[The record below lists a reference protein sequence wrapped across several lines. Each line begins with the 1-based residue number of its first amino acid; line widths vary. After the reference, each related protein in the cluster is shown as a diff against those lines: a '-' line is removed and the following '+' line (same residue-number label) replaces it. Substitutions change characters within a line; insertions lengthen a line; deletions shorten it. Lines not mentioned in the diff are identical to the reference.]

1 MKLRGIIVLA
11 VCLSVGAAFAEESEE
26 QTAEDRWGH
35 LEKGKSGFRETW
47 VKHDTDFSQYKNLY
61 LWNAEFQYRD
71 VGPARRTRTT
81 MMNTRQ
87 REYGI
92 SDEGRQEFEETVSEV
107 FVAEINKGKRFTVVE
122 EIGPDTLIMRAAV
135 LDIISKVPP
144 QTVGRS
150 EIFLSTIGEATLVLE
165 LIDAESGEVVA
176 VVSERQRIQSG
187 SGNIDSFSMPTNR
200 ATVLAEIRRW
210 ARRAAGKLRKE
221 LDKAMGG

>member
-1 MKLRGIIVLA
+1 MKLRVIILLA
-11 VCLSVGAAFAEESEE
+11 ACLSLGTAFAQEAEE

-61 LWNAEFQYRD
+61 LWRAEFQYRD
-71 VGPARRTRTT
+71 VGPATRTRIT

-92 SDEGRQEFEETVSEV
+92 SEQSRQKFEETVSEV
-107 FVAEINKGKRFTVVE
+107 FVAEITKGKKFTVVD
-122 EIGPDTLIMRAAV
+122 EIGPDTLIMRAAL

-144 QTVGRS
+144 QTVGRN
-150 EIFLSTIGEATLVLE
+150 EVFLTTIGEATFVLE

-176 VVSERQRIQSG
+176 VVSERQRIQAG
-187 SGNIDSFSMPTNR
+187 TGNIDTFSMPANR
-200 ATVLAEIRRW
+200 ATVLAEVRRW
-210 ARRAAGKLRKE
+210 ARRAAGKMRKE